1 MEPLG
6 REDVTLKRRQNRGK
20 SKTGRAHDI
29 DHGR

>member
-20 SKTGRAHDI
+20 SKTGRAHGI
-29 DHGR
+29 GHGR